1 MKDTLGLDFIN
12 RTLRTTGIILLIFF
26 PFGIYYLG
34 FYPALAVFSGGIWGM
49 VNLLLLTRL
58 VRAAIR
64 PEGADK
70 GIVAGVALVKF
81 PLLYAA
87 GYFLVTTTVFDPLE
101 VLIGFSVLLAVIV
114 LKIIAR
120 ALFGTEAA
128 EETPDKR
135 EHLQGAV

>member
-34 FYPALAVFSGGIWGM
+34 FYASLAVFSGGIWAM

-58 VRAAIR
+58 IRAAVR

-87 GYFLVTTTVFDPLE
+87 GYFLVTTTIFDPLE
-101 VLIGFSVLLAVIV
+101 VLIGFSLLLAVIV

-120 ALFGTEAA
+120 ALFGTDQEKSSR
-128 EETPDKR
+128 ER